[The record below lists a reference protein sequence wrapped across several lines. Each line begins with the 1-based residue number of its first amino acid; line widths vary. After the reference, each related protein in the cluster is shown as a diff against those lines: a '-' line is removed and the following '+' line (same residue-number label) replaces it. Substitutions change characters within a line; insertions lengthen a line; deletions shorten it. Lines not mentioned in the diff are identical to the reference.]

1 MTTHYLYLGTYAC
14 GWLDIKSNDKLHTD
28 LLQSP
33 GESLLNLRNPTV
45 NEQLASVSQKEQFI
59 NNALGHSTN
68 SDKVSIVLII
78 DNGAESVEWHRT
90 LVESKKSN
98 DEDALHVVSVYGAS
112 ALRKKYCMCPADF
125 ASPTM
130 NGLPGSFVGSGSVL
144 SRRIEYMQYQDC
156 LAWYRVVKQCAG
168 NYPMMLSFSLLIE
181 SVVQK
186 SCEWTHGMLII
197 DNGLGYERHLY
208 FRSGLVCFSRWI
220 KSPDNDSIE
229 EVGDLVDNSIRSNT
243 SRKTVFTIQNELSTV
258 QAETKT
264 YLLQHFPIP
273 TDCTCVDPECSE
285 ETEKTAFPC
294 YRLSLHTNDS
304 IAGLSFRQ
312 ALVKSLASLE
322 KTGIQA
328 FLSKSRTSVEK
339 FRLHNT
345 ETLFNH
351 DKKVRT
357 ECYQYIQYTAL
368 VSLVGLLCWHVSALA
383 ITHQKINQID
393 DVIEKQT
400 EILHRNNQIQPGE
413 YSTAPNVMQW
423 LVESQIR
430 IGQQSIVM
438 PLAVLSRLQNVIHS
452 LPAVALTGIEWHS
465 DGQDL
470 LVSTVPSNAPS
481 TLRLVLNGVIGE
493 TVVDN
498 TSEIDNV
505 GEVDN
510 TDEVDS
516 VQGLHQFEL
525 FLTSLNNAF
534 GVTQPDR
541 IRYPFG
547 ADTNDR
553 IRQSGL
559 HSESTPASN
568 SFSIEISIPQQH
580 LQQEISS
587 LDALLGDPGR

>member
-1 MTTHYLYLGTYAC
+1 M
-14 GWLDIKSNDKLHTD
+14 I
-28 LLQSP
+28 
-33 GESLLNLRNPTV
+33 
-45 NEQLASVSQKEQFI
+45 
-59 NNALGHSTN
+59 
-68 SDKVSIVLII
+68 
-78 DNGAESVEWHRT
+78 
-90 LVESKKSN
+90 LVE
-98 DEDALHVVSVYGAS
+98 
-112 ALRKKYCMCPADF
+112 
-125 ASPTM
+125 
-130 NGLPGSFVGSGSVL
+130 
-144 SRRIEYMQYQDC
+144 I
-156 LAWYRVVKQCAG
+156 
-168 NYPMMLSFSLLIE
+168 
-181 SVVQK
+181 
-186 SCEWTHGMLII
+186 
-197 DNGLGYERHLY
+197 
-208 FRSGLVCFSRWI
+208 
-220 KSPDNDSIE
+220 
-229 EVGDLVDNSIRSNT
+229 
-243 SRKTVFTIQNELSTV
+243 
-258 QAETKT
+258 
-264 YLLQHFPIP
+264 
-273 TDCTCVDPECSE
+273 
-285 ETEKTAFPC
+285 
-294 YRLSLHTNDS
+294 
-304 IAGLSFRQ
+304 
-312 ALVKSLASLE
+312 LASLE

-383 ITHQKINQID
+383 KTHQKINQID

-498 TSEIDNV
+498 A
-505 GEVDN
+505 
-510 TDEVDS
+510 DEVDS

-541 IRYPFG
+541 IMYPFG

-580 LQQEISS
+580 LQQEMSS